1 MAALTRAHTILVVDD
16 DASTLELWTRFLV
29 DEGYL
34 VARAA
39 DVFDALRVLSVSRP
53 TVAICD
59 VHLPGPSG
67 VWLADVIREKSP
79 TTAIVL
85 VSGDPFVPPRETL
98 RPAVVAYLL
107 KPIALEQLL
116 AAVESGIAWSARS
129 M

>member
-1 MAALTRAHTILVVDD
+1 MPAHTILIVDD
-16 DASTLELWTRFLV
+16 EPSILDVWTRILL

-34 VARAA
+34 VACAA
-39 DVFDALRVLSVSRP
+39 DAFDALRVLNATHP

-67 VWLADVIREKSP
+67 VWLADVIREKCP
-79 TTAIVL
+79 NTAILL

-107 KPIALEQLL
+107 KPSSREELV
-116 AAVESGIAWSARS
+116 AAVKAAVLWSSQKAEGHP
-129 M
+129 